1 VTGPFAKSRKNR
13 GQTTFRLL
21 LAGVLSLAG
30 CAHFEP
36 RPLSPAESATQLE
49 TRSLTNAAL
58 RAYLEDNLH
67 RQFTAWPPENWDFEM
82 LCLAAWYYNPTL
94 EVARAQWAVARGGET
109 TAGQRPN
116 PALTVTPGYNTT
128 TTIPS
133 PWIPQITLD
142 VPIET
147 AGKRRYRRAQA
158 TQLSEAARL
167 SVASAAWQVR
177 GAVRTSLL
185 DYSAAGARERLL
197 QAQLGFQQQLVDL
210 LEQQVKAGAR
220 PGSDILQFRLALVKA
235 QLDLADAHR
244 VQVESRARLAEA
256 IGVSFTALEGLAVA
270 PDWERS
276 GTDSSQLSSADAQ
289 RTALHSR
296 TDVLSALAEYA
307 ASQSALQLEIAKQ
320 YPDVRLSPGYQY
332 DQGDN
337 KWSLGLS
344 VDLPILNQNQGPIA
358 EAKAR
363 RHQAAAKFELV
374 QAKVLAEIERAVAG
388 LQVAETNSSG
398 LRALGAEQ
406 SRRRDA
412 IAAQVQAGAAER
424 LELVAAQFE
433 YATTELFQLEGALR
447 LQQARAALE
456 DALQRP
462 FELSPSIFN
471 SSAHGF

>member
-1 VTGPFAKSRKNR
+1 
-13 GQTTFRLL
+13 
-21 LAGVLSLAG
+21 
-30 CAHFEP
+30 
-36 RPLSPAESATQLE
+36 
-49 TRSLTNAAL
+49 
-58 RAYLEDNLH
+58 
-67 RQFTAWPPENWDFEM
+67 
-82 LCLAAWYYNPTL
+82 
-94 EVARAQWAVARGGET
+94 
-109 TAGQRPN
+109 
-116 PALTVTPGYNTT
+116 
-128 TTIPS
+128 
-133 PWIPQITLD
+133 
-142 VPIET
+142 
-147 AGKRRYRRAQA
+147 
-158 TQLSEAARL
+158 
-167 SVASAAWQVR
+167 
-177 GAVRTSLL
+177 
-185 DYSAAGARERLL
+185 
-197 QAQLGFQQQLVDL
+197 
-210 LEQQVKAGAR
+210 
-220 PGSDILQFRLALVKA
+220 
-235 QLDLADAHR
+235 
-244 VQVESRARLAEA
+244 
-256 IGVSFTALEGLAVA
+256 
-270 PDWERS
+270 
-276 GTDSSQLSSADAQ
+276 
-289 RTALHSR
+289 
-296 TDVLSALAEYA
+296 
-307 ASQSALQLEIAKQ
+307 LQLEIAKQ